1 MTILWA
7 LALVLVAGFI
17 NGSFATPAKYMHR
30 WKEEN
35 VWFVFSFWGFLILP
49 WISILIMAPKTFD
62 ALGAL
67 PTGTVVAMIAGGAAF
82 GLGQIAFATSFRY
95 VGIGLAFVINISMG
109 TAGSALI
116 PILWH
121 KGVMGTTYSYLQ
133 LTGVLF
139 FVTAVILGALAATAR
154 DRHRKELGGQALSGE
169 AEGPRRITPGRAALG
184 VVLAVLA
191 GVGSM
196 AQGVTYIWVNPT
208 VSKIATHQFGIGS
221 LAGSTIAWVIIFTIA
236 WVPYMLYFLLKNLQK
251 ESFSHLLAPKT
262 VGYWLL
268 TILMG
273 VGFWGSLIFFSEA
286 SNVIGGDLAPT
297 IAWPM
302 FMVFIILTSNFWGWK
317 SGEWHHAGSTA
328 STRVFVSLALFV
340 VAIVVFSY
348 SSKFEPTNPA
358 TPEDHYH
365 DVHFEHIQHDQYPTY
380 EMKKGEPAE

>member
-1 MTILWA
+1 MIIFWTLG
-7 LALVLVAGFI
+7 LVLVAGFI

-49 WISILIMAPKTFD
+49 WVSILFMAPKVFD
-62 ALGAL
+62 VLDVL
-67 PTGTVVAMIAGGAAF
+67 PPDIMWAMIAGGAAF

-95 VGIGLAFVINISMG
+95 IGIGLAFVINISMG

-133 LTGVLF
+133 LTGVVF

-154 DRHRKELGGQALSGE
+154 DRHRKELGEMALADE
-169 AEGPRRITPGRAALG
+169 AGGPRRITPGRAALG
-184 VVLAVLA
+184 VLLAVLA

-208 VSKIATHQFGIGS
+208 VSKLATGQFGVAS
-221 LAGSTIAWVIIFTIA
+221 LAGSTIAWVIIFSIA
-236 WVPYMLYFLLKNLQK
+236 WIPYMLYFLLKNLQK
-251 ESFSHLLAPKT
+251 GSFAHLLAPKT
-262 VGYWLL
+262 CGYWLL
-268 TILMG
+268 TVLMG
-273 VGFWGSLIFFSEA
+273 IGFWGSLIFFSGA

-317 SGEWHHAGSTA
+317 SGEWHHAGGKA
-328 STRVFVSLALFV
+328 STRLLVSLALFV

-358 TPEDHYH
+358 TPEDHHH
-365 DVHFEHIQHDQYPTY
+365 DVHYKHIQHDRYPTY
-380 EMKKGEPAE
+380 QSEHGHQK